1 MMNGSPSERPDWF
14 LRGVLAQV
22 LAFETIH
29 LNPVNDLQSR
39 ANSDALLSVTLTV
52 SIRIWL

>member
-1 MMNGSPSERPDWF
+1 MVNGIPDDRPDWV
-14 LRGVLAQV
+14 LKGVLAQV